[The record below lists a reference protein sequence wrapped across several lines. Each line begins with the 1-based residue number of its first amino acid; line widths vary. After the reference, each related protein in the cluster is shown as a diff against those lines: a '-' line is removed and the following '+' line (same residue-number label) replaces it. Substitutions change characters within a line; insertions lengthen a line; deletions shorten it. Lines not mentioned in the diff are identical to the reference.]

1 MIFGA
6 NNQNKTLA
14 NSAKDRPPSAAKTIT
29 GNKMAAR
36 IATSK
41 QSSTASA
48 AASGQDQVASGT
60 SSELRSAPSDLVMG
74 SSEGLMHAPSTV
86 IQPSGAGYDNK
97 SIQTARFKPKETFQG
112 LNIKNSFTGFK
123 KGGNIQRYGSI
134 TAVNSSAHKMNSK
147 LEVERF
153 LR

>member
-29 GNKMAAR
+29 GNKMAAK
-36 IATSK
+36 ISTSK
-41 QSSTASA
+41 KSSTASA
-48 AASGQDQVASGT
+48 AASGQDQVVSGT
-60 SSELRSAPSDLVMG
+60 SSEVRSSPSDLVMG

-86 IQPSGAGYDNK
+86 IQPNGVGYANQA
-97 SIQTARFKPKETFQG
+97 IQTARFKPKETFQG
-112 LNIKNSFTGFK
+112 VNTKNSFTGFK

-134 TAVNSSAHKMNSK
+134 TAMNSSAHKMNSK
-147 LEVERF
+147 LEVEK
-153 LR
+153 LLK

>member
-29 GNKMAAR
+29 GNKMAAK
-36 IATSK
+36 ISTSK
-41 QSSTASA
+41 KSSTASA
-48 AASGQDQVASGT
+48 AAAGQDQVVSGT
-60 SSELRSAPSDLVMG
+60 SSDVRASPSDLVMG

-112 LNIKNSFTGFK
+112 FNIKNSFTGFK
-123 KGGNIQRYGSI
+123 KSGNIQRYGSI
-134 TAVNSSAHKMNSK
+134 TAMNSSAHKMNSK
-147 LEVERF
+147 LEIEKF
-153 LR
+153 LK

>member
-48 AASGQDQVASGT
+48 AAGQDQVVSGT
-60 SSELRSAPSDLVMG
+60 SSEVRSAPSDLVMG

-86 IQPSGAGYDNK
+86 IQPDGVGYANK
-97 SIQTARFKPKETFQG
+97 AIQTARFKQKQTFQG
-112 LNIKNSFTGFK
+112 VNTKNSFTGFK
-123 KGGNIQRYGSI
+123 KSGKIQRYGSI
-134 TAVNSSAHKMNSK
+134 TAMNSSAYKMNSK
-147 LEVERF
+147 LEVEK
-153 LR
+153 LLK

>member
-48 AASGQDQVASGT
+48 AAGQDQVVSGT
-60 SSELRSAPSDLVMG
+60 SSEVRSAPSDLVMG

-86 IQPSGAGYDNK
+86 ILPNGAGYDNK
-97 SIQTARFKPKETFQG
+97 AIQTARFKPKQNFQG
-112 LNIKNSFTGFK
+112 VNTNNSFTGFK
-123 KGGNIQRYGSI
+123 KSGKIQRYGSI
-134 TAVNSSAHKMNSK
+134 TAMNSSAHKMNSK
-147 LEVERF
+147 LEVEK
-153 LR
+153 LLK

>member
-29 GNKMAAR
+29 GDKMAAK
-36 IATSK
+36 ISTSK

-48 AASGQDQVASGT
+48 AAGQDQVVSGT
-60 SSELRSAPSDLVMG
+60 SSEVRSAPSDLVMG

-97 SIQTARFKPKETFQG
+97 AIQTARFKPKETFQG
-112 LNIKNSFTGFK
+112 VNTKNSFTGFK
-123 KGGNIQRYGSI
+123 KSGNIQRYGSI
-134 TAVNSSAHKMNSK
+134 TAMNSSAHKMNSR
-147 LEVERF
+147 LEVEKF
-153 LR
+153 LK